1 MTRVLDLNSVQSSFM
16 DLTLRDDAHTVVH
29 LDIPTEALVNE
40 LQNMGPEL
48 KKMET
53 GDRSSVDMIYDLA
66 ARLINCNSDFIKV
79 TGEELRTKYRMN
91 LVVMLTFFNSYM
103 GFIKEL
109 SNQKN

>member
-1 MTRVLDLNSVQSSFM
+1 M

-40 LQNMGPEL
+40 LQNMLPEL
-48 KKMET
+48 EKIKT

-79 TGEELRTKYRMN
+79 TGQELLTKYRMN
-91 LVVMLTFFNSYM
+91 LLVTLAFFNSYM
-103 GFIKEL
+103 GFISEL
-109 SNQKN
+109 NNQKN